1 MSDTLSFSGEVM
13 VAASLI
19 LIGLVIGA
27 QILGF
32 AVPYSGFVLVA
43 AAVFVVT
50 GIGLMIYTLVAEE

>member
-32 AVPYSGFVLVA
+32 AVPYSGFFLVA
-43 AAVFVVT
+43 ATVFVVT

>member
-19 LIGLVIGA
+19 LIGLIIGA

-50 GIGLMIYTLVAEE
+50 GIGLMIYTQVVEE